1 MAHGSIL
8 NKETDISNLL
18 PIDGS
23 KTMTGALA
31 MGNHKITGLSNGTAS
46 TDAATYGQLT
56 SVSISASRI
65 TGTLSTSNIPNLD
78 ASKITSGILP
88 VARGGTGSTTI
99 PDNRIMY
106 GNGTGAVST
115 MAFPSNNNSILS
127 QNTSGAPT
135 WKELNDFF
143 VKSTSA
149 TMSYEANETSVTYS
163 NSNIRSDSTVF
174 VSLRATDD
182 DTYNTVAGMNL
193 YFRSQTTG
201 SITFGVANPINQA
214 VSIPITVVIAR

>member
-8 NKETDISNLL
+8 NKETDTSNLL
-18 PIDGS
+18 PLDGS
-23 KTMTGALA
+23 KAMTGALA
-31 MGNHKITGLSNGTAS
+31 MGKHKITGLSNGTAS

-56 SVSISASRI
+56 SVSIAASRI
-65 TGTLSTSNIPNLD
+65 TGTL
-78 ASKITSGILP
+78 P
-88 VARGGTGSTTI
+88 VNHGGTGATTI

-163 NSNIRSDSTVF
+163 NSNILSDSTVF

-182 DTYNTVAGMNL
+182 DTYNKIAGMNL
-193 YFRSQTTG
+193 YFRSQSTG
-201 SITFGVANPINQA
+201 SITFGVANPLDEEI
-214 VSIPITVVIAR
+214 SIPITVVIAR

>member
-8 NKETDISNLL
+8 NKETDTSNLL
-18 PIDGS
+18 PLDGS
-23 KTMTGALA
+23 KAMTGALA
-31 MGNHKITGLSNGTAS
+31 MGKHKITGLSNGTAS

-65 TGTLSTSNIPNLD
+65 TGTL
-78 ASKITSGILP
+78 P
-88 VARGGTGSTTI
+88 VNHGGTGATTI

-135 WKELNDFF
+135 WKELNLRNGL
-143 VKSTSA
+143 
-149 TMSYEANETSVTYS
+149 SYA
-163 NSNIRSDSTVF
+163 RLFSD
-174 VSLRATDD
+174 DE
-182 DTYNTVAGMNL
+182 Y
-193 YFRSQTTG
+193 Q
-201 SITFGVANPINQA
+201 
-214 VSIPITVVIAR
+214 